1 MGRSKDLATLK
12 SGLSIDGT
20 LTTTSTGTNLTSN
33 SYNVVAIQT
42 DKDDNGSNDDGILKF
57 TTGSSNT
64 VKGELRYD
72 ESENMFEIGHG
83 DNQGHVRIDSSGHV
97 TKPSQPYFAV
107 EMRNN
112 GNYQSRSA
120 TTALPF
126 NSVALNT
133 VSGSFDG
140 SNYRYTA
147 PVSGKYLMIAGGI
160 TNQANPTGRLQFYVN
175 GSNEYTGQGSAAIKY
190 GINGSNTAGGGSCL
204 TSAII
209 PMTANDYVDVRS
221 SSGTTHFYEHDHSFW
236 TGMLLG

>member
-1 MGRSKDLATLK
+1 MGRSKDLATGETRFANVSGDTFTGLVNITNTYSSDTTEQLRVSDNTGSKLDFFGHAIGTK
-12 SGLSIDGT
+12 S
-20 LTTTSTGTNLTSN
+20 
-33 SYNVVAIQT
+33 IQAYA
-42 DKDDNGSNDDGILKF
+42 DDGSTFYNLNLQPLGGYV
-57 TTGSSNT
+57 TTPN
-64 VKGELRYD
+64 
-72 ESENMFEIGHG
+72 
-83 DNQGHVRIDSSGHV
+83 
-97 TKPSQPYFAV
+97 QPYFAV

-112 GNYQSRSA
+112 GNYQSQSA
-120 TTALPF
+120 GTALPF

-133 VSGSFDG
+133 VSGSYDG

-160 TNQANPTGRLQFYVN
+160 TNQADPTGRLQFYVN

-221 SSGTTHFYEHDHSFW
+221 SSGTTYFYEHDHSFW

>member
-33 SYNVVAIQT
+33 SYNIVTVQT
-42 DKDDNGSNDDGILKF
+42 DKDDNGSNDDGILRF

-72 ESENMFEIGHG
+72 ESESKFEIGHG
-83 DNQGHVRIDSSGHV
+83 DNQGHIAIDSSGRV
-97 TKPSQPYFAV
+97 TMPNQPYFAV
-107 EMRNN
+107 EMTGNS
-112 GNYQSRSA
+112 NYQSRTQ

-126 NSVALNT
+126 NSVRMNT
-133 VSGSFDG
+133 VSGSYDG

-160 TNQANPTGRLQFYVN
+160 HNQSNPTGRLQFYVN
-175 GSNEYTGQGSAAIKY
+175 GLNDYTGQGSSAMKY
-190 GINGSNTAGGGSCL
+190 GINGSNTGGGGTI

-209 PMTANDYVDVRS
+209 PMVANDYVDVRS
-221 SSGTTHFYEHDHSFW
+221 SSGTTYFYEHDHSFW